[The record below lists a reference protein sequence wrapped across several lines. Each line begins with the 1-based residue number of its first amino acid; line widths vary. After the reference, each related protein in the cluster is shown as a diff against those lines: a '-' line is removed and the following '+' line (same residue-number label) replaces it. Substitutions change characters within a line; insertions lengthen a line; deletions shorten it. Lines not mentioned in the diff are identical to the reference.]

1 MTPTD
6 SRLPLRMIRP
16 FGPSI
21 VKVRLPDIIVNQLN
35 QYVDAIIQDE
45 SKASKLDHGNQLAG
59 NVYQELLLE
68 TEFLKQLKWVEFLGY
83 VCSEWLKITSGKE
96 LKNLE
101 LINSWIVRQFKNEYN
116 PTHHHSGHISGVGY
130 LKVPQNMGSTVQD
143 NKRNNQNGKLV
154 FIHGSASW
162 FSDATF
168 EITPEVGDFYMF
180 PNYLQH
186 VVYPFRDTEEER
198 RSISFNAKLDDA
210 AVTY

>member
-6 SRLPLRMIRP
+6 GRLALQMIRP

-21 VKVRLPDIIVNQLN
+21 VKVRLPETIVNQLN
-35 QYVDAIIQDE
+35 QYVDGIVQD
-45 SKASKLDHGNQLAG
+45 KNRIRQLDHGDQLAG
-59 NVYQELLLE
+59 NVHQELLLE
-68 TEFLKQLKWVEFLGY
+68 TGFLKQLKWVEFLGY
-83 VCSEWLKITSGKE
+83 VCNEWLKKTSDKE
-96 LKNLE
+96 LRSLE
-101 LINSWIVRQFKNEYN
+101 VLNTWIVRQFKNEYN

-130 LKVPQNMGSTVQD
+130 LKVPKNMGSTFQQE
-143 NKRNNQNGKLV
+143 KRNNQNGKLV
-154 FIHGSASW
+154 FIHGAASW

-198 RSISFNAKLDDA
+198 RSISFNAILDDA
-210 AVTY
+210 AVSY

>member
-6 SRLPLRMIRP
+6 GRLALQMIRP

-21 VKVRLPDIIVNQLN
+21 VKARLPEIIVNQLN
-35 QYVDAIIQDE
+35 QYVDGIVQDE
-45 SKASKLDHGNQLAG
+45 SKARQLDHGDQLAG
-59 NVYQELLLE
+59 NVHQELLLE
-68 TEFLKQLKWVEFLGY
+68 TGFLRQLRWVEFLGY
-83 VCSEWLKITSGKE
+83 VCNEWLKKTSDKE
-96 LKNLE
+96 LKSLE
-101 LINSWIVRQFKNEYN
+101 VVNTWIVRQFKNEYN

-130 LKVPQNMGSTVQD
+130 LKVPKNMGSTFQQE
-143 NKRNNQNGKLV
+143 KRNNQNGKLV

-198 RSISFNAKLDDA
+198 RSISFNAILDDA